1 MTFGETPLSEA
12 EGAILAHSLRL
23 GDRVLKKGRHL
34 TAEDIVALAASG
46 LQSVTAARPEAEDLG
61 ENEAAFRLAK
71 AVAGNHVTLS
81 NAFTGRANLFSE
93 VAGLCVVDRS
103 RIDGINGVDEAMT
116 VATLEPYSV
125 VQPKQMVATIKVIP
139 FSAPGRVVEACVAV
153 ATQGDPPIRVAPFLA
168 KRAVLIQTVL
178 KGLKPATLDKTA
190 EVTRSRLEAMG
201 SELIEEQRCPHS
213 VAALAPLIA
222 EAVAKGC
229 DLVLVASASAIV
241 DRRDVIPSAIGAC
254 GGRIDHFGM
263 PVDPGNLM
271 LMGRL
276 GDVPVLGLPGC
287 ARSPR
292 INGFDFILQRLLAD
306 LPVGPREIM
315 GMGVGGLLTEI
326 PSRPLPRAK
335 VGLEKPAEEE
345 ATAPPH
351 APRIAAL
358 ILAAGKSSR
367 MGGPNKLLVE
377 IDGKPMVARSVQ
389 AVRGSQASPLFVV
402 VGHQRDRVERALAE
416 AGPLTFVENP
426 DFAGGLS
433 TSVKAGVAALPEDV
447 DGVLVCLG
455 DMPRVKS
462 AEIDRLIEAF
472 NPVEGRA
479 IIVPTRNGQ
488 RGNPVIWAKRFF
500 PALQDL
506 TGDMGARNVIA
517 AHPELVAEI
526 EMRSDGVLTDLDTPQ
541 AFEKLGIVVPKV
553 PA

>member
-1 MTFGETPLSEA
+1 MTFGETPLTEA
-12 EGAILAHSLRL
+12 LGAILAHSLRL
-23 GDRVLKKGRHL
+23 GDRVLKKGRQL
-34 TAEDIVALAASG
+34 TAEDIAALAESG
-46 LQSVTAARPEAEDLG
+46 LQSVTAARLEADDLS
-61 ENEAAFRLAK
+61 ENDAASRLAK
-71 AVAGNHVTLS
+71 AVSGNHVTLA
-81 NAFTGRANLFSE
+81 NAFTGRANLFSDA
-93 VAGLCVVDRS
+93 AGLCVVDRH
-103 RIDGINGVDEAMT
+103 RIDGINDVDETMT
-116 VATLEPYSV
+116 VATVEPYSV
-125 VQPKQMVATIKVIP
+125 VEPKQMVATIKVIP
-139 FSAPGRVVEACVAV
+139 FSAPRQVVEACVAV
-153 ATQGDPPIRVAPFLA
+153 ATQGDPPIRVAPFQP
-168 KRAVLIQTVL
+168 KRVVLIQTVL
-178 KGLKPATLDKTA
+178 KGLKPTTLDKTV
-190 EVTRSRLEAMG
+190 EVTRGRLEAMG
-201 SELIEEQRCPHS
+201 SELITEQRCPHS
-213 VAALAPLIA
+213 VGVLAPLIA
-222 EAVAKGC
+222 EAVEKGC

-254 GGRIDHFGM
+254 GGEIDHFGM

-276 GDVPVLGLPGC
+276 GKTPVLGLPGC
-287 ARSPR
+287 ARSPK
-292 INGFDFILQRLLAD
+292 INGFDFILQRLMAD

-315 GMGVGGLLTEI
+315 GMGVGGLLSEI

-335 VGLEKPAEEE
+335 AKPAEGEI
-345 ATAPPH
+345 ADLPH

-389 AVRGSQASPLFVV
+389 AVRGSQASPIVVV
-402 VGHQRDRVERALAE
+402 VGHQRDRVEAALAE
-416 AGPLTFVENP
+416 SGPLTFVENP

-462 AEIDRLIEAF
+462 SEIDRMIEAF

-500 PALQDL
+500 PAMKDL

-517 AHPELVAEI
+517 AHPELVTEI

-541 AFEKLGIVVPKV
+541 AFEKLGILVPKV